1 MSSRPATRPLA
12 PLFAAAALGALALFT
27 PTDGH
32 ATAGPRASETPEADA
47 SSFDR
52 TAASSALS
60 GVDITRCKRK
70 FTGEGHLLITFA
82 SKTGKAKYVTI
93 DQGPFVAG
101 PESKCITAAFK
112 KAKVPA
118 FRGKDVTV
126 GKAFKLE

>member
-1 MSSRPATRPLA
+1 MSSRPASRHLA
-12 PLFAAAALGALALFT
+12 PSLAAAALAALALLT
-27 PTDGH
+27 PTDGY
-32 ATAGPRASETPEADA
+32 ATAGPGVAETPAADGT
-47 SSFDR
+47 SFDR
-52 TAASSALS
+52 AAASSALS

-70 FTGEGHLLITFA
+70 FTGEGHLLVTFA

-101 PESKCITAAFK
+101 PESKCITSAFK

-118 FRGKDVTV
+118 FGGKDVTV